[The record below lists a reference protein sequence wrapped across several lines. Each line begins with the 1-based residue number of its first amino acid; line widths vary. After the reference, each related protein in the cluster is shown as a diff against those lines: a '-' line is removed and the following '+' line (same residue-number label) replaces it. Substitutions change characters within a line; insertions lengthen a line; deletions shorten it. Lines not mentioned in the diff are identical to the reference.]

1 MRIRLLIFA
10 VPVLAT
16 IALASVAYGNPSAQT
31 DMDRTRAAGWDCTPE
46 VPIAGQYFHCAPPG
60 KPSVAEL
67 ASPQGITV
75 PSLQLRVFNVADE
88 SFAGME
94 SLIRADLYRRGDPN
108 LDRKCPQDAKNL
120 PGGSWGE
127 LELPSGKNYFACH
140 RFERTSTS

>member
-1 MRIRLLIFA
+1 MRIRLLIFV

-16 IALASVAYGNPSAQT
+16 IALASVAYGKPSQS

-67 ASPQGITV
+67 ASAQGITA

-94 SLIRADLYRRGDPN
+94 TLIREDLHPAAQ
-108 LDRKCPQDAKNL
+108 KCTQDARNL
-120 PGGSWGE
+120 PGGTWGL
-127 LELPSGKNYFACH
+127 LELPSGNNYFACH